1 MISKKGVTFGAAI
14 VMRHL
19 QLKTIHLVQ
28 PGPRLGPLQAA
39 GTAVADARLI
49 FSGQP
54 KARRTPELAPGSC
67 WLLAQQKPGLLL
79 YLVHHA
85 VTVPGAR
92 RRRRTG
98 HSRPHIPPGNAGG
111 GRGGSGSAGPRF
123 PSNYSRGS
131 WRAGGPDPR
140 GQGGLGLTQRLV
152 GRVGAGW
159 TRRRHFR
166 ARPRPSPAPPP
177 ARPAAGSRGS
187 TCVNRGAGSWRSAV
201 QCGPGKSSRMHKYGR
216 GVSHGSALETTA
228 RFPRGRRP
236 LRRRLETQGAS
247 SPFLPLE

>member
-28 PGPRLGPLQAA
+28 PGPRQGPLQAA

-54 KARRTPELAPGSC
+54 KARHTPELAPRSC
-67 WLLAQQKPGLLL
+67 WLLAQHKPGLLL

-92 RRRRTG
+92 WRRRTG

-111 GRGGSGSAGPRF
+111 GRGGSSSGGPRL

-131 WRAGGPDPR
+131 WRAGGPDSR
-140 GQGGLGLTQRLV
+140 GQGGLGLTRLLV
-152 GRVGAGW
+152 GRVGAGRA
-159 TRRRHFR
+159 RRRRFR

-187 TCVNRGAGSWRSAV
+187 TCADRGAGSWRSA
-201 QCGPGKSSRMHKYGR
+201 GRSARGK
-216 GVSHGSALETTA
+216 VVECINT
-228 RFPRGRRP
+228 
-236 LRRRLETQGAS
+236 GAA
-247 SPFLPLE
+247 